1 MLSFPTCFTILNVF
15 LEDFNRWGFK
25 LNLGD
30 TISYTLAPGLF
41 LGNIM
46 FAYWVHA
53 KGTSFNNVDPNVLVS
68 DLGNNIMN
76 ANVCILLGCVGIKA
90 AKEIALGRQ
99 YSYNYVLLC
108 VALASIIFAFLCQEK
123 VVISDLPCD
132 PSSLF

>member
-1 MLSFPTCFTILNVF
+1 MLSFPTCFTVLNIF
-15 LEDFNRWGFK
+15 LEDFNRYGFK

-76 ANVCILLGCVGIKA
+76 ANTVILLGCVGIKA
-90 AKEIALGRQ
+90 VKEIALGRK
-99 YSYNYVLLC
+99 YSYNYVLFGI
-108 VALASIIFAFLCQEK
+108 ALASIVFAAQCQEK
-123 VVISDLPCD
+123 VGIFDLPCD
-132 PSSLF
+132 PTSLF